1 MAEKTEQFILLNI
14 TIDGRDPNAADVEG
28 CGLPTLVYLAREKR
42 PSITIASK
50 PFMCMAEKVR
60 SCISSLIYLA
70 CGLDLLLQGMGDLFG
85 LAFSWMRASLLKL
98 DLAFL
103 RPLISFVGRSGF
115 AVENESGAVDFRLG
129 RCVANRT
136 ALLQFADPFEHG
148 EVFVLDDGGEVD
160 LDLGN
165 YKRFLDVTLTRD
177 NNITTGKIY
186 QSAG

>member
-1 MAEKTEQFILLNI
+1 
-14 TIDGRDPNAADVEG
+14 
-28 CGLPTLVYLAREKR
+28 
-42 PSITIASK
+42 
-50 PFMCMAEKVR
+50 
-60 SCISSLIYLA
+60 
-70 CGLDLLLQGMGDLFG
+70 MGDLFG

-186 QSAG
+186 QVLLDKEGIGDYLGKTIQVIIQNYKCCCTINAIKTWIESVSLIPVDGKEGHADVYQGRS